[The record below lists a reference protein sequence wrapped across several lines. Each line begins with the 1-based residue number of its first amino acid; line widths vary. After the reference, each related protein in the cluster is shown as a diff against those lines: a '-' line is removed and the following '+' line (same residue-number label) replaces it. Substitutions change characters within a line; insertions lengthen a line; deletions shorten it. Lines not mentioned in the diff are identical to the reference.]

1 MVEEVRYAV
10 RCAASDACTQKD
22 LSWQIQTTRQKVSG
36 ASFTSGYPTSSC
48 LMLHHSCSTVGCFVV
63 WQIQEASM
71 GSHFAPALC
80 GLVAAF
86 RISRILFPPSLSRHW
101 YATKTS
107 RQQQICWTIVSFYFF
122 QAGDNYRRGICSPD
136 LISTYTS
143 WRSWWLWNSW
153 MPDIYKSA
161 KHHSTLTIRS
171 CVFFYFIPWRSS
183 QPNHHLGECFLTL
196 VLSASDKQI

>member
-1 MVEEVRYAV
+1 MKTVHKRIFRGRVRQAGRKYLALPLLQI
-10 RCAASDACTQKD
+10 SDIVMF
-22 LSWQIQTTRQKVSG
+22 L
-36 ASFTSGYPTSSC
+36 
-48 LMLHHSCSTVGCFVV
+48 LHAIHAPLWDGFVV

-86 RISRILFPPSLSRHW
+86 QEILFPPSLSRHG

-171 CVFFYFIPWRSS
+171 CVFFTLYHGVRRS
-183 QPNHHLGECFLTL
+183 QTTIWENI
-196 VLSASDKQI
+196 SDTCSIRIGQANLI